1 MVNQAAETNIDTTS
15 THAPSSSSAS
25 ASTGSDRKVIRQVKM
40 FHMGTPP
47 FTLPE
52 AFEVCT
58 SEEEEL
64 ELQWCRVVQEFPLT
78 ENELPEE
85 NVRGDG
91 WQAWHDLEFLECDSL
106 THKSERP

>member
-1 MVNQAAETNIDTTS
+1 MVGQAAETSVPDTAS
-15 THAPSSSSAS
+15 TQAPSSSAS
-25 ASTGSDRKVIRQVKM
+25 ASIGSDRRVIRQVKM

-47 FTLPE
+47 STLPE

-78 ENELPEE
+78 ENELPEA
-85 NVRGDG
+85 NVRGDM
-91 WQAWHDLEFLECDSL
+91 A
-106 THKSERP
+106 